1 VSAALPS
8 PAAPA
13 PSTVPAAAPVPAR
26 WRRAARWALGLP
38 PAYAGTLLL
47 LLLAAWLRPQL
58 LSLMLLP
65 LIARQAAPLGLAVIG
80 QSLVMRA
87 RSIDLSSGG
96 VIVAVSYLLTS
107 GYFPVSD
114 AAAMGLCGLL
124 GLAVGVLNGVL
135 IVRLRASSMIVTL
148 AVAMILLGIV
158 IALSQFRA
166 PGDAP
171 EFLSTLARQRLAGVP
186 VPVLVWLAAL
196 LPAAWWLKRT
206 VYGRSLDAVGA
217 NPLAAALS
225 GLPHLRVIFIGH
237 VVSALISVLCGF
249 ILVGFVGKGSV
260 TLGQDLALNSLAA
273 AILGGV
279 NFGSGKGGMAGPAL
293 AAFMLTFLFNFLT
306 SLGLGEPGRLM
317 LQGAIIAAAALV
329 YSLNQR

>member
-1 VSAALPS
+1 MSSLLSTPTDQ
-8 PAAPA
+8 AAP
-13 PSTVPAAAPVPAR
+13 R
-26 WRRAARWALGLP
+26 WRQWQARALALP
-38 PAYAGTLLL
+38 PAYAGMLALLV
-47 LLLAAWLRPQL
+47 LAALMRPQL
-58 LSLMLLP
+58 LSAMLLP

-114 AAAMGLCGLL
+114 AVAMALCVAL
-124 GLAVGVLNGVL
+124 GLAVGMVNGVL
-135 IVRLRASSMIVTL
+135 IVQARASSMIVTL
-148 AVAMILLGIV
+148 AVSMILMGSV
-158 IALSQFRA
+158 VALSQFRA

-171 EFLSTLARQRLAGVP
+171 EFLRELARQRLLGLP

-196 LPAAWWLKRT
+196 LPAALLLKRT
-206 VYGRSLDAVGA
+206 VFGRTLDAVGG
-217 NPLAAALS
+217 NPQAAALS
-225 GLPHLRVIFIGH
+225 GLPYLRVIFVGH

-279 NFGSGKGGMAGPAL
+279 NFGNGRGGMLGPAV

-317 LQGAIIAAAALV
+317 LQGAIIAAAALA
-329 YSLNQR
+329 YRLNQR

>member
-1 VSAALPS
+1 MSAARRLL
-8 PAAPA
+8 
-13 PSTVPAAAPVPAR
+13 
-26 WRRAARWALGLP
+26 RAALALP
-38 PAYAGTLLL
+38 PAYAGLA
-47 LLLAAWLRPQL
+47 LLLALAAALRPQL
-58 LSLMLLP
+58 LSAMLLP

-114 AAAMGLCGLL
+114 ATAMGLCLAL
-124 GLAVGVLNGVL
+124 GLAVGLVNGVL
-135 IVRLRASSMIVTL
+135 IVHARASSMIVTL
-148 AVAMILLGIV
+148 AVSMILSGIV

-171 EFLSTLARQRLAGVP
+171 EFLREWARLRYLGLP
-186 VPVLVWLAAL
+186 LPVLVWLGAL
-196 LPAAWWLKRT
+196 VPAVLVKHS
-206 VYGRSLDAVGA
+206 VYGRALDAVGA
-217 NPLAAALS
+217 SPQAAALS
-225 GLPHLRVIFIGH
+225 GLPHLRVVFAGH
-237 VVSALISVLCGF
+237 VASALFSVLCGF

-279 NFGSGKGGMAGPAL
+279 NFGSGRGGMAGPAV

-317 LQGAIIAAAALV
+317 LQGAIIAIAALA
-329 YSLNQR
+329 YNLNRR

>member
-1 VSAALPS
+1 
-8 PAAPA
+8 
-13 PSTVPAAAPVPAR
+13 
-26 WRRAARWALGLP
+26 
-38 PAYAGTLLL
+38 LLL
-47 LLLAAWLRPQL
+47 ILAAFLRPQL
-58 LSLMLLP
+58 LSAFLLP

-96 VIVAVSYLLTS
+96 VIVGVSYILTS
-107 GYFPVSD
+107 GYFQVSD
-114 AAAMGLCGLL
+114 AVAMAMCVGL
-124 GLAVGVLNGVL
+124 GLIVGTVNGVL
-135 IVRLRASSMIVTL
+135 IVKARASSMIVTL

-171 EFLSTLARQRLAGVP
+171 EFLRELARLRVWGIP
-186 VPVLVWLAAL
+186 VPVLVWLAVLVPVAL
-196 LPAAWWLKRT
+196 LLRST
-206 VYGRSLDAVGA
+206 VFGRYLDAVGA
-217 NPLAAALS
+217 NPQAAALS
-225 GLPHLRVIFIGH
+225 GIPHLRVIFVGH
-237 VVSALISVLCGF
+237 VASALISVLCGF

-279 NFGSGKGGMAGPAL
+279 NFGSGKGGMLGPAV

-329 YSLNQR
+329 YSLNKK

>member
-1 VSAALPS
+1 MTAVPQSLGTA
-8 PAAPA
+8 AAPA
-13 PSTVPAAAPVPAR
+13 TPPR
-26 WRRAARWALGLP
+26 WRRAARWLLALP
-38 PAYAGTLLL
+38 PAYAATALL
-47 LLLAAWLRPQL
+47 LLLAAVLRPQL
-58 LSLMLLP
+58 LSAFLLP

-96 VIVAVSYLLTS
+96 VIVGVSYILTS
-107 GYFPVSD
+107 GFFPVSD
-114 AAAMGLCGLL
+114 AVAMMMCVGL
-124 GLAVGVLNGVL
+124 GLAVGVINGIL
-135 IVRLRASSMIVTL
+135 IVKARASSMIVTL

-171 EFLSTLARQRLAGVP
+171 EFLRELARLRVLGIP
-186 VPVLVWLAAL
+186 VPVLVWLAVLVPVAL
-196 LPAAWWLKRT
+196 LLRST
-206 VYGRSLDAVGA
+206 VFGRYLDAVGA
-217 NPLAAALS
+217 NPQAAALS
-225 GLPHLRVIFIGH
+225 GIPHLRVIFVGH
-237 VVSALISVLCGF
+237 VASALISVLCGF

-279 NFGSGKGGMAGPAL
+279 NFGNGKGGMLGPAV

-317 LQGAIIAAAALV
+317 LQGAIIAAAALA
-329 YSLNQR
+329 YSLNKK